1 MIVLATTSH
10 DYNEMSL
17 FTPFQVD
24 FNDIRARN
32 IAERRREEEQK
43 RKEEQQRKE
52 RIDSVVKELTGVYSA
67 SKFLKNDVMNV
78 VQMLSDDVVTFKN
91 DITAFILCKQIPTN
105 EYSLK

>member
-1 MIVLATTSH
+1 MRAIEIASH

-52 RIDSVVKELTGVYSA
+52 R
-67 SKFLKNDVMNV
+67 
-78 VQMLSDDVVTFKN
+78 
-91 DITAFILCKQIPTN
+91 
-105 EYSLK
+105 